1 MKLRLLALSLA
12 LASTTLAAHAQVG
25 LYLNPVGTRISNS
38 QADTGPFAFLGPGV
52 TSRTFYGVDFGGY
65 YTVLKSQ
72 SFDVS
77 ADVRDVLQHGN
88 SAAINSF
95 MVGPRINYK
104 SASGRFKPYIQGS
117 IGAARTRPGTSVA
130 HITRFEYDI
139 YGGLDIKLAKHVDL
153 RAAEVSYG
161 AADTINSGTYY
172 SNIDYRSSKLIGV
185 STGFVFRFR

>member
-12 LASTTLAAHAQVG
+12 LALPTVAAHAQVG
-25 LYLNPVGTRISNS
+25 LYFNPDFTRISNS
-38 QADTGPFAFLGPGV
+38 TADTGPFAFLGPGV
-52 TSRTFYGVDFGGY
+52 TSRMFYGVDFGGY
-65 YTVLKSQ
+65 YTALKGQ

-77 ADVRDVLQHGN
+77 VDVRDALQHGN

-95 MVGPRINYK
+95 MVGPRLNYK
-104 SASGRFKPYIQGS
+104 APGGRFKPYIQAS
-117 IGAARTRPGTSVA
+117 VGAAHTRPGTNIA

-139 YGGLDIKLAKHVDL
+139 YGGVDYKLAKHVDL
-153 RAAEVSYG
+153 RAIEVSYG

-172 SNIDYRSSKLIGV
+172 SNIDYHASKLLGF